1 MKKYN
6 IKNKIFK
13 YIATPLVLVGLVIVT
28 NSCET
33 TELDLLDNPSRLQPN
48 QASEDLFINAI
59 QLGLAAFFDS
69 DNTDNFNGVNEF
81 GMQVTRMTSMFG
93 TSYQNAY
100 TPADLNGLYAD
111 AYTGVMI
118 DIRTLAPLAEEKG
131 LYTHLGIS
139 KVAEAYIM
147 MTLVDYFGDFPYE
160 EAFLGAENTAPG
172 LSSGK
177 DIYAAVEQLLLDA
190 VVDFNKEQSADVAN
204 DFFYDND
211 ESKWIKVANTLRL
224 KLYLQSRL
232 VDANVGSKIN
242 DIVSNPDNYISS
254 AADDFQFNYSTTD
267 VNPDSRH
274 PLFGPNFDNGP
285 SDYIGNNFSN
295 MLVNQ
300 KDVSNASITD
310 PRTRYYIYR
319 QETDFS
325 GANSQRLPCDVLFD
339 SNTRPAHYGPNDP
352 FCEVGDGYWGRDH
365 GNSEGIPP
373 DQAYRALYGV
383 YPVGGPFDDG
393 SATDVN
399 DRSVGLKGAGSS
411 MIMLSSYVQ
420 FMLAEASLTTSL
432 GGDAKSYLEEGI
444 RQSISKVL
452 AFGDQLTPR
461 STILVEDDPDTIV
474 DEEVTFAM
482 RYDVEQSDID
492 DYVDAIL
499 AKYDA
504 AGDKLDIV
512 VEQYYLALWQN
523 GVEAYNTYRRTG
535 KPDLQPTLLANPG
548 VFIRTFPYPDALVN
562 RNSNVDSKPIS
573 TQVFW
578 DTNPS
583 NFID

>member
-6 IKNKIFK
+6 IANKIFK
-13 YIATPLVLVGLVIVT
+13 YITMPLVLAGLVIIA

-33 TELDLLDNPSRLQPN
+33 TDLDHLDSPSSLQPN

-69 DNTDNFNGVNEF
+69 DNNDNFKGVNEF
-81 GMQVTRMTSMFG
+81 GMEVTRMTSMFG

-100 TPADLNGLYAD
+100 APADLNGLYAD

-118 DIRTLAPLAEEKG
+118 DIRTLTPLAEEKG
-131 LYTHLGIS
+131 LYTHLGIA

-147 MTLVDYFGDFPYE
+147 MTLVDYFGDFPYK
-160 EAFLGAENTAPG
+160 EAFLGSENTNPS
-172 LSSGK
+172 LTSGK
-177 DIYAAVEQLLLDA
+177 DIYAAVEQLLIDA
-190 VVDFNKEQSADVAN
+190 VADFNKKQSAEVQT
-204 DFFYDND
+204 DFFFDKKSGKID
-211 ESKWIKVANTLRL
+211 EAKWIKVANTLRL
-224 KLYLQSRL
+224 KLYTQTKL

-242 DIVSNPDNYISS
+242 NILTGIDPGGYIQS
-254 AADDFQFNYSTTD
+254 AADDFQFDYSTTD

-300 KDVSNASITD
+300 KDISNAALTD
-310 PRTRYYIYR
+310 PRTRYYLYR
-319 QETDFS
+319 QEKDFS
-325 GANSQRLPCDVLFD
+325 GANSQRLPCDILFD
-339 SNTRPAHYGPNDP
+339 NNTKPAHYGPNDP

-373 DQAYRALYGV
+373 DQAYRTLYGV
-383 YPVGGPFDDG
+383 YPVGGPFDNG
-393 SATDVN
+393 SATDVTN
-399 DRSVGLKGAGSS
+399 RNVGLKGAGSS
-411 MIMLSSYVQ
+411 IIMLSSYVQ
-420 FMLAEASLTTSL
+420 FMLAETSLTSGVT
-432 GGDAKSYLEEGI
+432 GDPRAYLEAGI
-444 RQSISKVL
+444 NQSINKVL
-452 AFGDQLTPR
+452 AFGEKLSGIP
-461 STILVEDDPDTIV
+461 SSLVPTSAQI
-474 DEEVTFAM
+474 TT
-482 RYDVEQSDID
+482 
-492 DYVDAIL
+492 YVNAIL

-504 AGDKLDIV
+504 AATDDERLNIIIQ
-512 VEQYYLALWQN
+512 QYYLALWHN

-562 RNSNVDSKPIS
+562 TNSNVDSKPIS